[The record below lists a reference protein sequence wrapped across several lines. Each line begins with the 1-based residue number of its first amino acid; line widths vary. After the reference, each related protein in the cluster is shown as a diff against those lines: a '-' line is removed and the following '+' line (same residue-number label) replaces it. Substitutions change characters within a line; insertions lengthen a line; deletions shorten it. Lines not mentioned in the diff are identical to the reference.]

1 MDSGNKS
8 YFSAVIA
15 MSEQSQLKYFRRKA
29 RRTTVTAVISISLV
43 LFLLGL
49 FSVLVMNAKML
60 SDYVKEHL
68 EVQIYLNDEAE
79 LKDIKTLERQM
90 TAMPYVKELDFVSK
104 EAAVTVLTADLGED
118 FVDFLGYN
126 PLLSSFNMTVTA
138 NFANSDSLKL
148 VKAFLLANP
157 AVKEVYYQENV
168 LDLINKNLQTIALVI
183 AGFSVLLLLI
193 TITLINNSI
202 RLSLYSQRF
211 LIKSMQLVGA
221 TAWFIKKPYLLKSF
235 LQGLVSVMV
244 AVALLFGVMQVSDA
258 QLPELRDLRNDTY
271 TLIIGSGMLLIG
283 LVISLV
289 STWFAI
295 SKYLRNTIDDLY

>member
-1 MDSGNKS
+1 
-8 YFSAVIA
+8 

-79 LKDIKTLERQM
+79 LKDIKTLERQI

-104 EAAVTVLTADLGED
+104 EAAVAVLTADLGED

-235 LQGLVSVMV
+235 LQGLLSVLVS
-244 AVALLFGVMQVSDA
+244 VALLFGVMQVSDA

-271 TLIIGSGMLLIG
+271 TLIIGAGMLLIG

>member
-1 MDSGNKS
+1 
-8 YFSAVIA
+8 

-29 RRTTVTAVISISLV
+29 RRTTITAVISISLV

-68 EVQIYLNDEAE
+68 EVQIYLNEEAE
-79 LKDIKTLERQM
+79 LKDIKTLERQLQ
-90 TAMPYVKELDFVSK
+90 AMPYVKQLDFVSK
-104 EAAVTVLTADLGED
+104 EAAVAVLTEDLGED

-138 NFANSDSLKL
+138 DFANTDSLKT
-148 VKAFLLANP
+148 VKEFLLAN
-157 AVKEVYYQENV
+157 AIVKEVYYQENV
-168 LDLINKNLQTIALVI
+168 LDLINKNLRTIALVI
-183 AGFSVLLLLI
+183 AGFSALLLLI
-193 TITLINNSI
+193 TVTLINNSI

-221 TAWFIKKPYLLKSF
+221 TAWFIKKPYLFKSF
-235 LQGLVSVMV
+235 LQGLVSVFV
-244 AVALLFGVMQVSDA
+244 AISLLYGVMQVSDA
-258 QLPELRDLRNDTY
+258 QLPELKELRNDTF
-271 TLIIGSGMLLIG
+271 TLYIGIGMLLIG

-295 SKYLRNTIDDLY
+295 SKYLRNKIDDLY

>member
-1 MDSGNKS
+1 
-8 YFSAVIA
+8 

-29 RRTTVTAVISISLV
+29 RRTTITAVISISLV

-49 FSVLVMNAKML
+49 FSILVMNAKML

-68 EVQIYLNDEAE
+68 EVQIYLNEDVE

-138 NFANSDSLKL
+138 DFANSDSLAL

>member
-1 MDSGNKS
+1 
-8 YFSAVIA
+8 

-104 EAAVTVLTADLGED
+104 EAAVAVLTADLGED

-235 LQGLVSVMV
+235 LQGLLSVLVS
-244 AVALLFGVMQVSDA
+244 VALLFGVMQVSDA

-271 TLIIGSGMLLIG
+271 TLIIGAGMLLIG